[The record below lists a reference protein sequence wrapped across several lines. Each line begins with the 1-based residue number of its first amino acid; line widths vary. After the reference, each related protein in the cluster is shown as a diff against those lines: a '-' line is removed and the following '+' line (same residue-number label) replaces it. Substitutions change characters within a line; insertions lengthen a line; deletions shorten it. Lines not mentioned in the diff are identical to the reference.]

1 MHLHQFAPNA
11 PTLAAMKN
19 LEQYNQKR
27 DFKQT
32 SEPEGKLRESSG
44 KLKFVVQRHA
54 ASHLHYDL
62 RLEMDGVLK
71 SWAVPKGP
79 SLNASDKRLAMMTED
94 HPYEYKD
101 FEGSIP
107 EGNYGAG
114 EMEIWDSGTYEPLN
128 KIKGKSDDLVMR
140 AELHKESLKF
150 ILHGEKLKGEFA
162 LVKIK
167 NSEKGN
173 EWLLIKH
180 KDEFSTTENYDA
192 EEQTAENSKVTAYLN
207 SKKSKKADRSLATAK
222 HFRNYAPALSGE
234 KKIKKFIEPML
245 AKSSDK
251 PFDGDDWAFEIKW
264 DGYRAVADLRNE
276 PLLYSRNGLDFSQK
290 FKKVFNQL
298 KLQDFPLVLD
308 GELVAYDKSGKPSFQ
323 LLQQIGD
330 KPNLLVIFQVFD
342 LLWLNGL
349 STKNLTYLQRKELLK
364 EALKE
369 SDLVKYHDHVLE
381 NGKDF
386 FSLVENMGLEGM
398 IAKKTDGTY
407 SEGLR
412 SSEWLKIK
420 TQQTDEVIICGF
432 TEPKGSRKHFGS
444 LILGKYFG
452 KEMKFCGH
460 IGTGFSDKTLKD
472 LFEKMKPLIQE
483 KSPFKEIPKTN
494 EKPTWLKPELV
505 AEIKFTEITKEGIY
519 RHPVFLRLR
528 EDKTIED
535 LKGSVENQPENN
547 EKIQETEMPAVVKK
561 QVVQRENEQK
571 TKIGKQDVKLTNQNK
586 IYWPKD
592 SISKG
597 DMVAYYQSVAEFIL
611 PHLKNRP
618 QSLNRFPNGIEGLS
632 FYQKDAADEM
642 PNWIQTEK
650 IFSDSI
656 EKFINY
662 IICNDAATLAYLNN
676 LGCIEMNVWTSNI
689 KNLENPDYLV
699 LDLDPSDNNTFDEV
713 IETANMVK
721 TVLDKAKIKGF
732 PKTSGSSGI
741 HVYIPMGSQYSFE
754 QVKNFGHILMQMV
767 QKELPDLTTLERSLQ
782 KRDKNKIYLDYLQNR
797 KGQTLASVYSLR
809 PKNGAP
815 VSMPL
820 EWKELKTGLKPTD
833 FNIEN
838 ALTRIQKKGDLF
850 LPTLGKGIDML
861 KAVELLS

>member
-1 MHLHQFAPNA
+1 
-11 PTLAAMKN
+11 MKN

-222 HFRNYAPALSGE
+222 HFRNYSPALSGE
-234 KKIKKFIEPML
+234 KKIKNFIEPML
-245 AKSSDK
+245 AKSTDK

-298 KLQDFPLVLD
+298 KLQDFPMVLD

-342 LLWLNGL
+342 ILWLNGH
-349 STKNLTYLQRKELLK
+349 STKNLSYLQRKELLK
-364 EALKE
+364 DALKE

-398 IAKKTDGTY
+398 MAKKTDSTY

-444 LILGKYFG
+444 LILGKYFE
-452 KEMKFCGH
+452 KELKFCGH
-460 IGTGFSDKTLKD
+460 IGTGFSDKTLKE
-472 LFEKMKPLIQE
+472 LFEKMKPFIQE
-483 KSPFKEIPKTN
+483 ESPFKEIPKTN

-505 AEIKFTEITKEGIY
+505 AEIKFTEITKDGIY

-528 EDKTIED
+528 EDKTVKD
-535 LKGSVENQPENN
+535 LKETNAEILTENI

-561 QVVQRENEQK
+561 QVVQRENEKK

-592 SISKG
+592 NISKG

-632 FYQKDAADEM
+632 FYQKDAADET
-642 PNWIQTEK
+642 PDWIQTEK
-650 IFSDSI
+650 IFSESN

-662 IICNDAATLAYLNN
+662 IICNYAATLAYLNN

-721 TVLDKAKIKGF
+721 TVLEKANIQGY

-741 HVYIPMGSQYSFE
+741 HVYIPLGSQYSFE

-767 QKELPDLTTLERSLQ
+767 QKELPELTTLERSLQ

-838 ALTRIQKKGDLF
+838 ALKRIQKKRDLF